1 MKLLLITAIEEFEK
15 DVINILK
22 NSKVRSFTYQSV
34 KGFKND
40 KNEMKNWFGKDDI
53 AVDSLLFTVFSE
65 YNCVDSIYKNINE
78 FNSKQETLSQ
88 IHIVTIDSEDENFK

>member
-22 NSKVRSFTYQSV
+22 NSGVRSFNYQSV
-34 KGFKND
+34 KGFQND
-40 KNEMKNWFGKDDI
+40 KNEMNNWFGKDDI

-65 YNCVDSIYKNINE
+65 YNGVDRIYKNINE
-78 FNSKQETLSQ
+78 FNSKQQTVSH
-88 IHIVTIDSEDENFK
+88 IHIVTINSEDENFK

>member
-1 MKLLLITAIEEFEK
+1 MKLLLITAIEEFEN

-40 KNEMKNWFGKDDI
+40 KN
-53 AVDSLLFTVFSE
+53 
-65 YNCVDSIYKNINE
+65 
-78 FNSKQETLSQ
+78 
-88 IHIVTIDSEDENFK
+88 

>member
-22 NSKVRSFTYQSV
+22 NSGVKAFSYQSV

-53 AVDSLLFTVFSE
+53 AVDSLLFTVF
-65 YNCVDSIYKNINE
+65 
-78 FNSKQETLSQ
+78 
-88 IHIVTIDSEDENFK
+88 

>member
-22 NSKVRSFTYQSV
+22 NSGVKAFSYQSV

-40 KNEMKNWFGKDDI
+40 RNEMKNWFGKDDI
-53 AVDSLLFTVFSE
+53 AVDSLLFTVF
-65 YNCVDSIYKNINE
+65 
-78 FNSKQETLSQ
+78 
-88 IHIVTIDSEDENFK
+88 

>member
-22 NSKVRSFTYQSV
+22 NSGVRLFTYQSV

-53 AVDSLLFTVFSE
+53 AVDSLLITVFLE

-78 FNSKQETLSQ
+78 FNSMQQTVPH
-88 IHIVTIDSEDENFK
+88 IHIVTINLEDENFR

>member
-1 MKLLLITAIEEFEK
+1 MKLLLITAIEEFEN

-22 NSKVRSFTYQSV
+22 NSRLKAFSYQSV

-53 AVDSLLFTVFSE
+53 AVDSLLITVF
-65 YNCVDSIYKNINE
+65 
-78 FNSKQETLSQ
+78 
-88 IHIVTIDSEDENFK
+88 

>member
-34 KGFKND
+34 KSFKND
-40 KNEMKNWFGKDDI
+40 KNEIKNWFGKDDI

>member
-22 NSKVRSFTYQSV
+22 NSGVKAFSYQSV

-53 AVDSLLFTVFSE
+53 TVDSLLITVF
-65 YNCVDSIYKNINE
+65 
-78 FNSKQETLSQ
+78 
-88 IHIVTIDSEDENFK
+88 

>member
-22 NSKVRSFTYQSV
+22 NSGVKAFSYQSV

-40 KNEMKNWFGKDDI
+40 KNEMKNWCGKDDI
-53 AVDSLLFTVFSE
+53 AVDSLLITVF
-65 YNCVDSIYKNINE
+65 
-78 FNSKQETLSQ
+78 
-88 IHIVTIDSEDENFK
+88 

>member
-22 NSKVRSFTYQSV
+22 NSRVKAFSYQSV
-34 KGFKND
+34 KGFKNE

-53 AVDSLLFTVFSE
+53 AVDSLLITVF
-65 YNCVDSIYKNINE
+65 
-78 FNSKQETLSQ
+78 
-88 IHIVTIDSEDENFK
+88 